1 MSQFRLAS
9 FLLRVGLA
17 SVFLYAAV
25 AAFLDPA
32 AWIGFLPSWIR
43 SVMPMGTVLF
53 LFSSYEVLLAL
64 WLLSNKKVIYAAGLS
79 ALTLLAIIA
88 QNILALDLVFRDV
101 AILFAALALG
111 VLSREK

>member
-1 MSQFRLAS
+1 MQQTKLAS

-25 AAFLDPA
+25 AALLDPV
-32 AWIGFLPSWIR
+32 AWIGFLPAW
-43 SVMPMGTVLF
+43 MPIKSTVLF
-53 LFSSYEVLLAL
+53 LFSSYEILLAL
-64 WLLSNKKVIYAAGLS
+64 WLLSNKKVMYAAGLS
-79 ALTLLAIIA
+79 ALTLLAIIT

-111 VLSREK
+111 ILNREK